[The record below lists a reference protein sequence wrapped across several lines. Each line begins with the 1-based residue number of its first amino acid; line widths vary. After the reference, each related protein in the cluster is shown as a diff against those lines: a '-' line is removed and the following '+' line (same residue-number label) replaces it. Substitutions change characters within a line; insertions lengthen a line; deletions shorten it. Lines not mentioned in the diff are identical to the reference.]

1 MNPARH
7 STVALSTTVVLATAG
22 GLLTA
27 TAAPAAAATSCA
39 SPVFKRQ
46 FFANTTFSG
55 TPKKTDC
62 DSAVN
67 ENWGTGAPAAG
78 LPGNNFGVRWSVTR
92 DFGSGGPFTFSA
104 SAQDGVRVYLDG
116 VRKIDL
122 WKNVSTTVGK
132 SVNVTIPSGRH
143 TLRVDFVNWTGAA
156 NTKFTYAPRTSA
168 TVDKAAPLIPVGV
181 KVTHDPAT
189 NRAKLT
195 WSRNKEMD
203 LAGYSAYRRLKGTT
217 TWTKLTTTT
226 ATSYTDTTLPATG
239 ATYYYE
245 VRAHDKAG
253 NTSKGTADQG
263 VTTAD
268 HTAPG
273 APQNLTATPGR
284 DANSLSWHAVAGA
297 ASYEV
302 VRATAENGPYE
313 RIATLRGTAYTDL
326 HAPVDIPAAYK
337 VRALD
342 TAGNASAYSSPVWA
356 TRDTV
361 APLAPNNLEAVSQDD
376 TGVTLGWSG
385 SNPDTVR
392 YSVYRAS
399 SSAGPRIPL
408 GTTTT
413 WNYRDTTG
421 DPGQRYIYY
430 VTAVDAAGNESTSAQ
445 VTAARSVGPNAVP
458 KAPSVGL
465 ARIVGDHLTLWWDQG
480 GYVPVSGYTVYRS
493 RSATVDTTDPA
504 NVYATTTAKSLER
517 TVATD
522 ELDYH
527 YAVVAHSA
535 YGVRSPASASVLPT
549 VSAPQPPPSTTVYE
563 ADATATQVHLVWAAV
578 PIGPGD
584 PEITGY
590 RVYVSRQPGV
600 TKANAENVYTTPATD
615 MWVGT
620 PEFGRPYYFAVS
632 VVNAAG
638 LESELSPEVSATPGT

>member
-1 MNPARH
+1 MNSARR
-7 STVALSTTVVLATAG
+7 STIALSTTVVLATAG

-27 TAAPAAAATSCA
+27 VAAPAAAATSCA

-67 ENWGTGAPAAG
+67 ENWGTGAPASG
-78 LPGNNFGVRWSVTR
+78 LPGNNFGVRWTVTR
-92 DFGSGGPFTFSA
+92 DFGSGGPFSFSA

-116 VRKIDL
+116 VRKVDL
-122 WKNVSTTVGK
+122 WRNVSTTVGK
-132 SVNVTIPSGRH
+132 TVNVTIPSGRH

-156 NTKFTYAPRTSA
+156 QVKFAYAPRTSA
-168 TVDKAAPLIPVGV
+168 TVDKVAPLTPTGV
-181 KVTHDPAT
+181 KVAHDPAT

-203 LAGYSAYRRLKGTT
+203 LASYGVYRRLAGTG

-245 VRAHDKAG
+245 LRAHDKAG
-253 NTSKGTADQG
+253 NVSKGTADQG
-263 VTTAD
+263 VTTVD
-268 HTAPG
+268 RTAPG
-273 APQNLTATPGR
+273 APRNLTAVPSR
-284 DANSLSWHAVAGA
+284 DSNSLSWTAVTGA

-302 VRATAENGPYE
+302 VRATAEDGPYA
-313 RIATLRGTAYTDL
+313 RIATVQGTAYTDL
-326 HAPVDIPAAYK
+326 DAPVDIPAAYK
-337 VRALD
+337 VRARD
-342 TAGNASAYSSPVWA
+342 AAGNASAYSPVVWA

-361 APLAPNNLEAVSQDD
+361 VPPAPSNMHAVSQDEA
-376 TGVTLGWSG
+376 GVTLGWSG
-385 SNPDTVR
+385 SSPDTVR

-399 SSAGPRIPL
+399 SSAGPRIRI
-408 GTTTT
+408 GSSTT
-413 WNYRDTTG
+413 WNYRDVTG
-421 DPGQRYIYY
+421 DPGQPYIYY
-430 VTAVDAAGNESTSAQ
+430 VTAVDAAGNESASAQ
-445 VTAARSVGPNAVP
+445 VTANRSVSPNTAP
-458 KAPSVGL
+458 KAPTISL
-465 ARIVGDHLTLWWDQG
+465 AQIVGDRLSLWWDQA
-480 GYVPVSGYTVYRS
+480 GYVPISGYTVYRS

-504 NVYATTTAKSLER
+504 NVYATATSKFLER
-517 TVATD
+517 TVAAD
-522 ELDYH
+522 ERDYH

-535 YGVRSPASASVLPT
+535 YDVRSPASASVLPT
-549 VSAPQPPPSTTVYE
+549 VSAAQPPRSTEVYE
-563 ADATATQVHLVWAAV
+563 VEATVNQVRLAWYAV

-590 RVYVSRQPGV
+590 RVYVSTQPGV
-600 TKANAENVYTTPATD
+600 TKANAENVYTTPNTD
-615 MWVGT
+615 MWVST
-620 PEFGRPYYFAVS
+620 PEQGRPYYFAVS

>member
-27 TAAPAAAATSCA
+27 VAAPAAAATSCA
-39 SPVFKRQ
+39 SPVFTRQ
-46 FFANTTFSG
+46 FFANTTFAG

-62 DSAVN
+62 DSAISQ
-67 ENWGTGAPAAG
+67 NWGTGAPATG
-78 LPGNNFGVRWSVTR
+78 LPGNDFGVRWTVTR

-104 SAQDGVRVYLDG
+104 AAQDGVRVYLDG

-132 SVNVTIPSGRH
+132 TVNVTIPSGKH
-143 TLRVDFVNWTGAA
+143 TLRVDFVNWTGTA
-156 NTKFTYAPRTSA
+156 NVKFAYAPRTGA
-168 TVDKAAPLIPVGV
+168 TVDKVAPLTPTGA
-181 KVTHDPAT
+181 KVTYDSAT
-189 NRAKLT
+189 NKAKLT
-195 WSRNKEMD
+195 WSRNMEMD
-203 LAGYSAYRRLKGTT
+203 LAGYGVHRRLKGTS

-245 VRAHDKAG
+245 IRAHDKAG

-268 HTAPG
+268 RTAPG
-273 APQNLTATPGR
+273 APRNPAATPGR
-284 DANSLSWHAVAGA
+284 DFNSLAWTAVAGA
-297 ASYEV
+297 VSYEV
-302 VRATAENGPYE
+302 ARATAESGPYE
-313 RIATLRGTAYTDL
+313 RIATVRETAYTDL
-326 HAPVDIPAAYK
+326 DAPVDVPAAYK

-342 TAGNASAYSSPVWA
+342 AAGNASAYSSVVWA

-361 APLAPNNLEAVSQDD
+361 APPAPNNLEAVSQDD

-399 SSAGPRIPL
+399 SSAGPRTRL

-413 WNYRDTTG
+413 WNHRDITG
-421 DPGQRYIYY
+421 DPGQPYTYY
-430 VTAVDAAGNESTSAQ
+430 VTAVDAAGNESASAR
-445 VTAARSVGPNAVP
+445 VTAARSVGPNAAP

-465 ARIVGDHLTLWWDQG
+465 ARIVGDHLTLLWDQG

-493 RSATVDTTDPA
+493 RSATVDTGDPA

-517 TVATD
+517 TVAAD
-522 ELDYH
+522 ERDYH

-535 YGVRSPASASVLPT
+535 YDVRSPASAPVLPT

-563 ADATATQVHLVWAAV
+563 VDATATQVHLVWAAV

-584 PEITGY
+584 PAITGY
-590 RVYVSRQPGV
+590 RVYVSTQPGV
-600 TKANAENVYTTPATD
+600 TKDNAENVHTTPNTD
-615 MWVGT
+615 LWVRT
-620 PEFGRPYYFAVS
+620 PEYGRPYYFAVS